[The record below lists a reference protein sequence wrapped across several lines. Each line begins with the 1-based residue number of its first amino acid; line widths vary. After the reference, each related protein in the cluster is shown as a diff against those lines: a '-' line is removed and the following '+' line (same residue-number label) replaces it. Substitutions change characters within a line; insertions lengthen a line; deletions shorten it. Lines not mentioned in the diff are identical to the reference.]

1 MARNHWSKCCRNAT
15 KQTVLC
21 SISYIVLFCFIIV
34 PVAYLVS
41 NSAIFSSLT
50 YGDMIA
56 GHRHSTLMPRSLKLG
71 SVSALTNKTLT
82 ASHVTEI
89 RTIKCANLFKNVKDE
104 IARAVSLEKRSAAD
118 WARAYDTLTVDFITV
133 NSCATLRKRYSSSR
147 VSNDEK
153 SFPLAFTLIVYEQL
167 AQVEALL
174 RAVYRPHNF
183 YCIHVDKKAAV
194 MFTDSLVKLAGCLDN
209 VYVSDRSVDVRW
221 GTYSVLDADVTC
233 MRVLLEK
240 SSRWK
245 YVINL
250 STYDFPLKTNLELV
264 RILKA
269 FNGSNNIEGI
279 LKRLDT

>member
-1 MARNHWSKCCRNAT
+1 
-15 KQTVLC
+15 
-21 SISYIVLFCFIIV
+21 V
-34 PVAYLVS
+34 PVAYFVS

-50 YGDMIA
+50 YYGDMIA
-56 GHRHSTLMPRSLKLG
+56 GHQHSTLMPRSLTFG

-89 RTIKCANLFKNVKDE
+89 RIINCADLFKNVKDE
-104 IARAVSLEKRSAAD
+104 IARAVSLETRSAAD

-133 NSCATLRKRYSSSR
+133 NSCATLKKRYYSSR
-147 VSNDEK
+147 VSNEEK
-153 SFPLAFTLIVYEQL
+153 SFPLAFTLIVHEQL
-167 AQVEALL
+167 AQTEALL

-194 MFTDSLVKLAGCLDN
+194 LFRDSLVKLAGCLDN
-209 VYVSDRSVDVRW
+209 VYVSNRSVDVLW

-264 RILKA
+264 KILKA